1 MRVAGYMTRQP
12 TTISSRDTLQMARER
27 MQARGCRRLPVVDD
41 GVLIGIVSDRDLGAH
56 TGHFAATRVT
66 AAMTENPLTVT
77 PASSMREAALQMLQ
91 YKLDS
96 LPVVDQGELVGI
108 VTTSDVLKAFVEGSV
123 NVVRD

>member
-12 TTISSRDTLQMARER
+12 TTISSKDTLQMARER
-27 MQARGCRRLPVVDD
+27 MRARGCRRLPVVDD
-41 GVLIGIVSDRDLGAH
+41 GILTGILSDRDLGAH
-56 TGHFAATRVT
+56 AGHLGETRVT

-77 PASSMREAALQMLQ
+77 PTSSMRDAAAQMLQ

-96 LPVVDQGELVGI
+96 LPVVDRGELVGI

-123 NVVRD
+123 NVVRG